1 MRLLALILELV
12 LNNLADFLNRIIR
25 ARVFQLLFF
34 SIIHLFPVSLEVIW
48 SHTIDVLP
56 FKIRR
61 DYIVRIGW
69 NFNLLRDFSLFRNR
83 LVLLLIIFFDS
94 VLIIKINLSSSKITY
109 MSLALF
115 KSIDLWSNFLIDFAN
130 KLLKVCESSLLS
142 IKWGIIVRRDAILCF
157 IAITSFI

>member
-1 MRLLALILELV
+1 LRLLALILELV

-142 IKWGIIVRRDAILCF
+142 IKWGIIVRRYAILCF
-157 IAITSFI
+157 IAITSLI